1 MTNKILVACS
11 AVVGISLYFV
21 YALSTFLFT
30 QRLDLSTVN
39 LLESVIIIT
48 QVVRI
53 AGIVAYFGAKPARI
67 EVLLVLLSFETF
79 VVMGLIVLYLI
90 SPSPAYSQLAHTIFS
105 TWIAALFTVLPS
117 YLIFTGVVQMTQNRS
132 LIVVLLSLALEF
144 GFLTFAASTM
154 LAFGGTFSFANFF
167 DFLIASA
174 KFDVAAGTIPGLSTL
189 SILVPSVAV
198 YCALLVYT
206 TIPTA
211 TSVVPPKVTFVLPF
225 LSAAVALGWVYA
237 TVLIL
242 PNTLLSFTV
251 PGIVIVALVWAYMR
265 R

>member
-1 MTNKILVACS
+1 MGV
-11 AVVGISLYFV
+11 SLYFV
-21 YALSTFLFT
+21 YVLSAVLFT
-30 QRLDLSTVN
+30 DHLDLSTVN
-39 LLESVIIIT
+39 ILESVIIIT
-48 QVVRI
+48 QVVRL

-90 SPSPAYSQLAHTIFS
+90 SPSPGYSQLAHTIFS
-105 TWIAALFTVLPS
+105 TWIAALFIVLPS
-117 YLIFTGVVQMTQNRS
+117 YLIFTGVTQMTQNRS
-132 LIVVLLSLALEF
+132 LIAVLLSLTLEF

-154 LAFGGTFSFANFF
+154 LGYGGTFSFANFF
-167 DFLIASA
+167 DFLIAA
-174 KFDVAAGTIPGLSTL
+174 GKFDVAAGTIPGLSTV
-189 SILVPSVAV
+189 SILVPSVTV

-206 TIPTA
+206 TVPTA

-225 LSAAVALGWVYA
+225 LGAAAALGWVYA
-237 TVLIL
+237 TVLVL

-251 PGIVIVALVWAYMR
+251 PGIIIVALLWAYMR